1 MKKHLILL
9 LFFVVI
15 LISDVYTQNQS
26 IVFLEKPW
34 AEIVKEAQKQKKMIF
49 LDAYTTWCGP
59 CKWMAANIFTNDTV
73 ADFYNKNFICS
84 HFDMEKG
91 EGLELARKYQVR
103 AYPTLLFLDPAGEV
117 VHVRVGA
124 PRKAKDY
131 IDMGNVA
138 LTPGEGYSAYVK
150 RYTEGERSPEFML
163 NFFDRLQGAY
173 QPVTEPLAAYFQTQK
188 DEDLLSSVNWQI
200 INNFVWDM
208 NAREFQY
215 LLKHRAQFST
225 AYTKQAVDAKI
236 TSVFN
241 QALYTLARSQAFNEN
256 AYNTLKESIL
266 ASGFEGAAGII
277 ENFEQTIRPA
287 NKK

>member
-1 MKKHLILL
+1 MKKHLTLL
-9 LFFVVI
+9 PFFVVI

-73 ADFYNKNFICS
+73 AAFYNKNFICS

-103 AYPTLLFLDPAGEV
+103 AYPTLLFLDPASEV

-131 IDMGNVA
+131 VDMGNVA

-150 RYTEGERSPEFML
+150 RYNEGERSPEFML

-173 QPVTEPLAAYFQTQK
+173 QPVTEPLSAYFQTQK
-188 DEDLLSSVNWQI
+188 DEDLLSAVNWQI

-266 ASGFEGAAGII
+266 ASGFEEAAGII